1 MSSFDSP
8 GGATRER
15 ARVER
20 EALRVLTPIVG
31 MFLSDV
37 RRLALHG
44 ASSSTPF
51 SAATVA
57 AHWEVALGDATPAL
71 ARALPGYDTAPIIED
86 LLHSTIPDSAYTS
99 ARTVLETAGAE
110 QWSATRL
117 ERSLGE
123 VLSPTRGGPIPTPPP
138 GVELPRTSTGL
149 TDYGTIARSGSGWNA
164 VVTRQVRTQATA
176 AAARTNLEGI
186 LDARLPYKQWVSRHD
201 AKTRPSHME
210 ADGQIVSVSGYFEVG
225 GDRLRYPGD
234 PLGSPEEIAN
244 CRCIVVSANRR

>member
-1 MSSFDSP
+1 MTSNSP

-15 ARVER
+15 ARIER
-20 EALRVLTPIVG
+20 EAMRVITPVVAA
-31 MFLSDV
+31 FLADV

-57 AHWEVALGDATPAL
+57 AHWEVAVGDAAPRL
-71 ARALPGYDTAPIIED
+71 ARALPGYDTAPLIQD
-86 LLHSTIPDSAYTS
+86 LLHSDIPDSAYTS
-99 ARTVLETAGAE
+99 ARTVMETAGVE

-117 ERSLGE
+117 ERSLAE

-138 GVELPRTSTGL
+138 GVSLPRSSTGL

-176 AAARTNLEGI
+176 AAARANLEGI
-186 LDARLPYKQWVSRHD
+186 LAARLPYKQWVSRHD
-201 AKTRPSHME
+201 SRTRETHLA
-210 ADGQIVSVSGYFEVG
+210 ADGQVVPVEGYFEVG
-225 GDRLRYPGD
+225 LDRLRFPAD
-234 PLGSPEEIAN
+234 PLGSAAETAN
-244 CRCIVVSANRR
+244 CRCIVVGVNRR